1 MVKARSWRV
10 AKGGTAGE
18 TGRWVEDSAL
28 RKILLLVRNHRG
40 VDFSLYKPSTMQ
52 RRIARRM
59 VLSKCETLGDYASF
73 LRGNDKELEGL
84 YSDLLISVTSFFRN
98 PEVFAALKREVF
110 PKLLERRGPEGAV
123 RVWVAGCSTGQEV
136 YSMGMAYQ
144 EFCDQRSRAPELQIF
159 GTDLNEALLE
169 RARQG
174 LYPASL
180 AEQVSP
186 ERLRRFFAEE
196 EGGYRISKGLRER
209 CIFARHNLLSD
220 PPFSRLDLISCR
232 NLLIYIEAGLQQ
244 KILPTFHYALKP
256 NGFLL
261 LGASESAG
269 PADELFEAVDKKMR
283 IFRRKPGVT
292 PTMGL
297 PAASGRG
304 ASAKPSASGGK
315 ANEGRSGE
323 ANALREADRVIA
335 SRFGPPGVL
344 IDSNLRVVQSRG
356 AIEPYLGLGAG
367 KPSLEVLKM
376 ARGDL
381 MLPLRAAINKAR
393 KEGKTV
399 RRENVSLSHDAQGRK
414 VTLEVIPLKNL
425 RERHYLIFF
434 REPSPAWS
442 VRGRERGA

>member
-1 MVKARSWRV
+1 MVKARSWRA

-98 PEVFAALKREVF
+98 PEAFAALKREVF
-110 PKLLERRGPEGAV
+110 PKLLERRGPDGAV

-136 YSMGMAYQ
+136 YSIAMAYQ

-186 ERLRRFFAEE
+186 ERLRRFFVRGGRRLSGQQGVAGAVCFCPAE
-196 EGGYRISKGLRER
+196 SLER
-209 CIFARHNLLSD
+209 SALLAPGPD
-220 PPFSRLDLISCR
+220 
-232 NLLIYIEAGLQQ
+232 Q
-244 KILPTFHYALKP
+244 LP
-256 NGFLL
+256 
-261 LGASESAG
+261 E
-269 PADELFEAVDKKMR
+269 PAHLH
-283 IFRRKPGVT
+283 
-292 PTMGL
+292 
-297 PAASGRG
+297 
-304 ASAKPSASGGK
+304 
-315 ANEGRSGE
+315 RSGFATE
-323 ANALREADRVIA
+323 DPAH
-335 SRFGPPGVL
+335 
-344 IDSNLRVVQSRG
+344 
-356 AIEPYLGLGAG
+356 
-367 KPSLEVLKM
+367 
-376 ARGDL
+376 
-381 MLPLRAAINKAR
+381 LPLRAQAERVSAAGGVRVGWAR
-393 KEGKTV
+393 RASCSSRWT
-399 RRENVSLSHDAQGRK
+399 RR
-414 VTLEVIPLKNL
+414 
-425 RERHYLIFF
+425 
-434 REPSPAWS
+434 
-442 VRGRERGA
+442 